1 MTKHGGEDDDEHRR
15 PLATDFVYLFL
26 HVVGIAGGLAIMTFI
41 ALFEDRIQW
50 IAGGF
55 GPFDDGQ

>member
-1 MTKHGGEDDDEHRR
+1 MTKQHDDDDERQR
-15 PLATDFVYLFL
+15 PLLTEFLYMFL
-26 HVVGIAGGLAIMTFI
+26 HFVGIMGGLAIMTFI

-55 GPFDDGQ
+55 GTDDV